1 MNNSKSDPCTR
12 CPNGTIVLICIAMLA
27 LAGCNP
33 YAGTLYGAAWH
44 GGYETAERYVQ
55 YGHDINQ
62 TYAKFHGKTPLH
74 AAAARGHYQVTELL
88 LDHGANVQAQ
98 DEDGN
103 TPLHL
108 AAIGGHDDLVIVLLS
123 RDADPTI
130 RNSDGNTPLHIASI
144 GGHEDMLIQL
154 LSRDA
159 DPTIRNSD
167 GKTPRDLAGRHAR
180 IINDLR
186 AAGG

>member
-33 YAGTLYGAAWH
+33 YAGTLYGAAWY
-44 GGYETAERYVQ
+44 GAEKSVERYLE
-55 YGHDINQ
+55 YGSDINQ
-62 TYAKFHGKTPLH
+62 TYAKFHGQAPLH
-74 AAAARGHYQVTELL
+74 AAVARGHDDLVEFL
-88 LDHGANVQAQ
+88 LDHGANANVQN
-98 DEDGN
+98 EDGN

-108 AAIGGHDDLVIVLLS
+108 A
-123 RDADPTI
+123 
-130 RNSDGNTPLHIASI
+130 SI
-144 GGHEDMLIQL
+144 GGHSGMVSVL

>member
-1 MNNSKSDPCTR
+1 MNNSKSDPCTG
-12 CPNGTIVLICIAMLA
+12 CPNGAIVLICIAMLA

-44 GGYETAERYVQ
+44 GGEKTAEKYLANDS
-55 YGHDINQ
+55 DINQ
-62 TYAKFHGKTPLH
+62 TYAKFHGQAPLH
-74 AAAARGHYQVTELL
+74 AAVIRGHDDMVEFLL
-88 LDHGANVQAQ
+88 YRGANANVQ

-108 AAIGGHDDLVIVLLS
+108 AAIGGHSGMVIMLL
-123 RDADPTI
+123 A
-130 RNSDGNTPLHIASI
+130 
-144 GGHEDMLIQL
+144 
-154 LSRDA
+154 RDA

-167 GKTPRDLAGRHAR
+167 GKTPRDLAGRNAR
-180 IINDLR
+180 ISNDLR

>member
-1 MNNSKSDPCTR
+1 MNSSKSDPCTGF
-12 CPNGTIVLICIAMLA
+12 PNGTIVLICIAILA

-33 YAGTLYGAAWH
+33 YAGTLYGAALY
-44 GGYETAERYVQ
+44 GGYESTDRYLQ
-55 YGHDINQ
+55 QGSDINQ
-62 TYAKFHGKTPLH
+62 IYAEFHGQTALH
-74 AAAARGHYQVTELL
+74 AAVGRGSYQITELL
-88 LDHGANVQAQ
+88 LDHGANIRAQ
-98 DEDGN
+98 DDDGN
-103 TPLHL
+103 TPLLL
-108 AAIGGHDDLVIVLLS
+108 AAIGGHDDMVILLLS

-144 GGHEDMLIQL
+144 GGHRDMVILL

-159 DPTIRNSD
+159 DATIRNND